1 MKCKVSIP
9 ERLKDLRTERH
20 LTLEELEAA
29 VQISKSALGSYEAD
43 DDSSKEISHKN
54 ILKLADFY
62 QVSTD
67 YLLCLTDNR
76 NPENT
81 EFTELHINDE
91 MAELLK
97 SGRINN
103 RLLCEIATHEKFC
116 KLLADA
122 EIYVDGVATMRLRD
136 LNMSLEDARALVTGE
151 DASAAVNRALDT
163 LEAGIID
170 EEEFFC
176 HLTHKHWD
184 AILHDIRKIHEKD
197 SGSVPDI
204 MPAQEIILKVRKA
217 LMSPGDSIGKLTQI
231 FCDCLTAKPG
241 EAVNGGAYA
250 PFILTVDWLGWFCY
264 LPVALS
270 TIFKRITSFHPE
282 IGRYVPAICIQ

>member
-1 MKCKVSIP
+1 MKYKVSIP

-76 NPENT
+76 NPENM
-81 EFTELHINDE
+81 EFTGLHINDE

-122 EIYVDGVATMRLRD
+122 EIYVDGIATMRLRD

-151 DASAAVNRALDT
+151 DAGAAVNRALDT

-170 EEEFFC
+170 EEDFFC

-204 MPAQEIILKVRKA
+204 TPAQEIILKVRKA

-231 FCDCLTAKPG
+231 FCESFGVSYKRLSEQEKKVLRGIFRKAQMVQKS
-241 EAVNGGAYA
+241 
-250 PFILTVDWLGWFCY
+250 PFNFRGQ
-264 LPVALS
+264 
-270 TIFKRITSFHPE
+270 KR
-282 IGRYVPAICIQ
+282 GRK